1 METNSMKN
9 LLTKITSGVA
19 GAIVLLVGCAMA
31 GLGLSVIAFLAM
43 VTLAAIGL
51 ALLAKPFVSVV
62 EQRGPEGQQG
72 IFQDRPAAA

>member
-1 METNSMKN
+1 
-9 LLTKITSGVA
+9 
-19 GAIVLLVGCAMA
+19 MA